1 MKKLFVLL
9 FTLLSLNAY
18 AFDISSIKNVTCKK
32 ENTGAD
38 NSNSEMYIC
47 SYNKNIEFDNAYGD
61 IISLVSKEIISKNK
75 FVSDKSKAKFE
86 STVKDLI
93 LKKYEQYIINE
104 KSKDGVILLVSR
116 YDFGNI
122 ANIITNMA
130 VMDEHYDFTITKD
143 ENNKLMLMVSKF
155 KGKEYIEVNKNF
167 IEQ

>member
-1 MKKLFVLL
+1 MKKLFVVL
-9 FTLLSLNAY
+9 FMLLSLNAY

-32 ENTGAD
+32 ENIGAD

>member
-1 MKKLFVLL
+1 MKKLFVVL
-9 FTLLSLNAY
+9 FMLLSLNAY

-93 LKKYEQYIINE
+93 LKKYEQYVINE

-122 ANIITNMA
+122 ANIITNISAMLKKIFLTTFNS
-130 VMDEHYDFTITKD
+130 YTDFPYIKTLVIINTIFFT
-143 ENNKLMLMVSKF
+143 
-155 KGKEYIEVNKNF
+155 YIKNQF
-167 IEQ
+167 SP

>member
-1 MKKLFVLL
+1 
-9 FTLLSLNAY
+9 
-18 AFDISSIKNVTCKK
+18 
-32 ENTGAD
+32 
-38 NSNSEMYIC
+38 MYIC